1 MAFVCSYVTELDQ
14 AQFAELRDTR
24 VGSLTLQEQLTQ
36 GHLLAPKQRTHGST
50 DDALRLLAH
59 KSQTTTTTIKHNETQ
74 TSAPPDENAIF
85 LAEQKIRRERFVV
98 IDCIQIV
105 LLKASPAMG
114 NGGGGLVTIHTVT
127 GEGPSS
133 LSSTE
138 CLTD

>member
-1 MAFVCSYVTELDQ
+1 MAFVYSYVTELDQ
-14 AQFAELRDTR
+14 AQFAELGDAR

-36 GHLLAPKQRTHGST
+36 GHLLAPKQRTHGSK
-50 DDALRLLAH
+50 DDALRLLSH
-59 KSQTTTTTIKHNETQ
+59 KSQTTTTTTTTIKHNETQ

-114 NGGGGLVTIHTVT
+114 NGGGW
-127 GEGPSS
+127 PSNYI
-133 LSSTE
+133 
-138 CLTD
+138 